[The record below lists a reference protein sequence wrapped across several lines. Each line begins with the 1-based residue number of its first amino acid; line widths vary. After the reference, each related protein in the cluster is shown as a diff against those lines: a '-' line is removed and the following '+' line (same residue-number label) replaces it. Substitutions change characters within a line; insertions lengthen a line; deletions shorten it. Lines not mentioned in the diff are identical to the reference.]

1 MKMEVLL
8 SKISAEIKEFIKNGK
23 YGTVRADINL
33 TSQGGIGDVF
43 IHEPGEK
50 VKNDESPPMQG
61 RGLKQK

>member
-50 VKNDESPPMQG
+50 VKDD
-61 RGLKQK
+61 K